1 MPRNPLPDRAFW
13 SRLLPGARQGAPS
26 TRPTAPRL
34 RRAAVGR
41 AALTLAVVAGLGL
54 PLVASA
60 PEAARAAESSDG
72 LIHITLTPGESEARY
87 IMSVRTLGQP
97 PKQATCRTRDVSG
110 ELVLTP
116 ESTVVSELSRLTVDQ
131 RSLNCEAPLRNE
143 MAQQLMQ
150 TSQHPTATFIAQS
163 APGLPVP
170 LQPGTQNYQMIGDQI
185 VRGVTRSVT
194 YDTSGTSTTEA
205 FEGSSRAVLKM
216 SDFGITPPSLGPLL
230 SVDDQ
235 MIAEVSIKASITA
248 PPMPETEAA
257 P

>member
-1 MPRNPLPDRAFW
+1 MPRNLPPDRAFW
-13 SRLLPGARQGAPS
+13 SRLLPGARPAMPS
-26 TRPTAPRL
+26 TTTCAPRS
-34 RRAAVGR
+34 RRSAAGR
-41 AALTLAVVAGLGL
+41 ALMTLALVAGLGL
-54 PLVASA
+54 PLVVSA
-60 PEAARAAESSDG
+60 PEAARAAESADG
-72 LIHITLTPGESEARY
+72 LIHITFTPGESEARY

-97 PKQATCRTRDVSG
+97 PKQATCRTNDVIG

-131 RSLNCEAPLRNE
+131 RSLKCEAPLRNE

-150 TSQHPTATFIAQS
+150 TSQHPTATFVAQS

-170 LQPGTQNYQMIGDQI
+170 LQPGAQNYQMIGEQV
-185 VRGVTRSVT
+185 VRGITRSVT
-194 YDTSGTSTTEA
+194 YDTTGTSTTES

-230 SVDDQ
+230 TVDDQ
-235 MIAEVSIKASITA
+235 MIAEVSIRASISA
-248 PPMPETEAA
+248 PPMPAAEAA